1 MCKKKLKRE
10 LSEEI
15 KSVKK
20 IMIDKCE
27 NNNVNQKKDKQK
39 KLPVLVPVIGK
50 RKDFMLVKYN
60 KLLNEKS
67 SLQRELASFQQKSN
81 FKIKTFENVLALKE
95 NEIHSLTC
103 EITDLKEKLKVSNA
117 RETQATQTD
126 TDPEV
131 NVVSNEPFSLPEN
144 SFTILQNNEDV
155 YIGIVTN
162 EVDNS
167 EFDVNVNIT
176 KEVDNSEHEKTSSS
190 EVVSV
195 AEFEKLKEENQ
206 LLQFKLLRATI
217 EKMALKREN
226 FQLSQCQNLPYNPF
240 HEMDLQEV

>member
-27 NNNVNQKKDKQK
+27 NNNVNQKKDQQK

-67 SLQRELASFQQKSN
+67 SLQRELASFQQESN

-103 EITDLKEKLKVSNA
+103 EITDLKEKLKEVSNA

-126 TDPEV
+126 PDPEV
-131 NVVSNEPFSLPEN
+131 NVVSNDPFSLPEN

-155 YIGIVTN
+155 NIV
-162 EVDNS
+162 
-167 EFDVNVNIT
+167 T
-176 KEVDNSEHEKTSSS
+176 KEVDNSEFEKTSSS

-195 AEFEKLKEENQ
+195 AEFERLKEENK
-206 LLQFKLLRATI
+206 LLQSKLLRATI

-240 HEMDLQEV
+240 HEMDLQEL

>member
-39 KLPVLVPVIGK
+39 KLLVPVIGK

-67 SLQRELASFQQKSN
+67 SLQRDLASFQQESN
-81 FKIKTFENVLALKE
+81 FKIKSFENVLALKE

-103 EITDLKEKLKVSNA
+103 EITDLKEKVQELSYA

-126 TDPEV
+126 PDPEV
-131 NVVSNEPFSLPEN
+131 NVVSNDPFTLPEN

-155 YIGIVTN
+155 NIV
-162 EVDNS
+162 
-167 EFDVNVNIT
+167 T
-176 KEVDNSEHEKTSSS
+176 KEVDNSEFEKTSSS

>member
-39 KLPVLVPVIGK
+39 KLPVPVIGK

-67 SLQRELASFQQKSN
+67 SLQRELASFQQESN

-103 EITDLKEKLKVSNA
+103 EITDLKEKVQELSYA

-126 TDPEV
+126 PDPEV
-131 NVVSNEPFSLPEN
+131 NVVSNDPFTLPEN

-155 YIGIVTN
+155 NIV
-162 EVDNS
+162 
-167 EFDVNVNIT
+167 T
-176 KEVDNSEHEKTSSS
+176 KEVDNSEFEKTSSS

-206 LLQFKLLRATI
+206 LLQSKLLRATI

-226 FQLSQCQNLPYNPF
+226 FQLSQCENLPYNPF

>member
-27 NNNVNQKKDKQK
+27 NNNVNQKKDKLK

-67 SLQRELASFQQKSN
+67 SLQRELASFQQESN

-103 EITDLKEKLKVSNA
+103 EITDLKEKVQELSYA

-126 TDPEV
+126 PDPEV
-131 NVVSNEPFSLPEN
+131 NVVSNDPFSLPEN

-155 YIGIVTN
+155 NIV
-162 EVDNS
+162 
-167 EFDVNVNIT
+167 T
-176 KEVDNSEHEKTSSS
+176 KEVDNSEFEKTSSS

-240 HEMDLQEV
+240 HEMDLQEL

>member
-67 SLQRELASFQQKSN
+67 SLQRELASFQQESN
-81 FKIKTFENVLALKE
+81 FKIKSFENVLALKE

-103 EITDLKEKLKVSNA
+103 EITDLKEKVQELSYA

-126 TDPEV
+126 PDPEV
-131 NVVSNEPFSLPEN
+131 DVVSNEPYTLPEN

-155 YIGIVTN
+155 NIV
-162 EVDNS
+162 
-167 EFDVNVNIT
+167 T
-176 KEVDNSEHEKTSSS
+176 KEVDNSEFEKTSSS

-226 FQLSQCQNLPYNPF
+226 FQLSQCENLPYNPF

>member
-27 NNNVNQKKDKQK
+27 NNNVNQKKDKLK

-67 SLQRELASFQQKSN
+67 SLQRDLASFQQESN

-95 NEIHSLTC
+95 NEIHSLKC
-103 EITDLKEKLKVSNA
+103 EITDLKEKVQEFSYA

-126 TDPEV
+126 PDPEV
-131 NVVSNEPFSLPEN
+131 NVVSNDPFTLPEN

-155 YIGIVTN
+155 NIV
-162 EVDNS
+162 
-167 EFDVNVNIT
+167 T
-176 KEVDNSEHEKTSSS
+176 KEVDNSEFEKTSSS

-195 AEFEKLKEENQ
+195 AEFERLKEENQ

-226 FQLSQCQNLPYNPF
+226 FQLSQCENLPYNPF

>member
-103 EITDLKEKLKVSNA
+103 EITDLKEKVQELSYT

-126 TDPEV
+126 PDPEV
-131 NVVSNEPFSLPEN
+131 DVVSNEPFTLPEN

-155 YIGIVTN
+155 NIV
-162 EVDNS
+162 
-167 EFDVNVNIT
+167 T
-176 KEVDNSEHEKTSSS
+176 KEVDNSEFEKTSSS

-195 AEFEKLKEENQ
+195 AEFEKLKEENK

-240 HEMDLQEV
+240 HEMDLQEE

>member
-1 MCKKKLKRE
+1 
-10 LSEEI
+10 
-15 KSVKK
+15 
-20 IMIDKCE
+20 MIDKCE
-27 NNNVNQKKDKQK
+27 NNNVNQKKDQQKQ
-39 KLPVLVPVIGK
+39 LPVPFIGK

-67 SLQRELASFQQKSN
+67 SLHRELASFQQESN
-81 FKIKTFENVLALKE
+81 FKIKTFDNVLTLKE
-95 NEIHSLTC
+95 NEIRSLTC
-103 EITDLKEKLKVSNA
+103 EITDLKEKVQELSYT

-126 TDPEV
+126 PDPEI
-131 NVVSNEPFSLPEN
+131 NVVSNEPYTLPEN

-155 YIGIVTN
+155 NIV
-162 EVDNS
+162 
-167 EFDVNVNIT
+167 T
-176 KEVDNSEHEKTSSS
+176 KEVDNSELEKTSSS

-195 AEFEKLKEENQ
+195 AEFERLKEENQ

-240 HEMDLQEV
+240 HEMDH

>member
-39 KLPVLVPVIGK
+39 KLLVPVIGK

-67 SLQRELASFQQKSN
+67 SLQRDLASFQQESN
-81 FKIKTFENVLALKE
+81 FKIKSFENVLALKE

-103 EITDLKEKLKVSNA
+103 EITDLKEKVQELSYA

-126 TDPEV
+126 PDPEV
-131 NVVSNEPFSLPEN
+131 NVVSNDPFTLPEN

-155 YIGIVTN
+155 NIV
-162 EVDNS
+162 
-167 EFDVNVNIT
+167 T
-176 KEVDNSEHEKTSSS
+176 KEVDNSEFEKTSSS

-206 LLQFKLLRATI
+206 LLQSKLLRATI

-226 FQLSQCQNLPYNPF
+226 FQLYQCTNLPYNPF
-240 HEMDLQEV
+240 HEMDIQEV

>member
-39 KLPVLVPVIGK
+39 KLLVPVIGK

-60 KLLNEKS
+60 KLLNEKN
-67 SLQRELASFQQKSN
+67 SLQRELASFQQESN

-103 EITDLKEKLKVSNA
+103 EITDLKEKVQELSYA

-126 TDPEV
+126 PDPEV
-131 NVVSNEPFSLPEN
+131 NVVSNEPYTLPEN

-155 YIGIVTN
+155 NIV
-162 EVDNS
+162 
-167 EFDVNVNIT
+167 T
-176 KEVDNSEHEKTSSS
+176 KEVDNSEFEKTSSS

-195 AEFEKLKEENQ
+195 AEFEKLKEENK
-206 LLQFKLLRATI
+206 LLQSKLLRVTI

-226 FQLSQCQNLPYNPF
+226 FQLSLCENLPYNPF
-240 HEMDLQEV
+240 LEMDLQEV